1 MKRATPNFLK
11 SILDFEIIQRPLKTI
26 PMNHTQLG
34 HTQSDH
40 PCNKYFYGLHFSH
53 ESFVEYEYEKKS
65 N

>member
-40 PCNKYFYGLHFSH
+40 PNGTVLNANHF
-53 ESFVEYEYEKKS
+53 
-65 N
+65 